1 MDAGHTDARRALCVM
16 SSYHLGLRRW
26 GEIGKE
32 REEGIRRERD
42 ELRENEKEEMRE
54 RYRKKERK
62 QTDVILIRNQPPKKG
77 HREKGTGSRECK
89 RRGKET

>member
-1 MDAGHTDARRALCVM
+1 M
-16 SSYHLGLRRW
+16 
-26 GEIGKE
+26 
-32 REEGIRRERD
+32 
-42 ELRENEKEEMRE
+42 RENEKEEMRE